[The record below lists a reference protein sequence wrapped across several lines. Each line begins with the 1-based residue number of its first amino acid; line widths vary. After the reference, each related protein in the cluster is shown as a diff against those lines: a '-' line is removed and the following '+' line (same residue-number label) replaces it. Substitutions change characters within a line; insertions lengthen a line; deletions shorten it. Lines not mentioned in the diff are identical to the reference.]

1 MEAKDDF
8 EVDNLTTPTITAT
21 GTSFSQLLFG
31 DDDDHQH
38 ALGFATALDHYNN
51 LNINNT
57 HLPLFSIDKPPKM
70 LSFGDFHDVAEE
82 QSHLFLPQN
91 NSNPQKSVI
100 TSSDSSSA
108 SSCNHATTVI
118 NSISKTNNS
127 FQRKRNGPG
136 LQPIVKVPNKKNK
149 AENQSST
156 SSTGHAKRKEKLGE
170 RIAALQQLV
179 SPFGKTDTASVLHE
193 AMGYIRFLHDQV
205 QVLCSPYLQR
215 LPSSSPSSSSF
226 QHQRGEEGDVKE
238 DNRDLR
244 SMGLCLIPLQCTLHV
259 SSTNGADFWSPAGAA
274 NNSVSPYAHPLS
286 K

>member
-8 EVDNLTTPTITAT
+8 EVDNLSTATITAT

-31 DDDDHQH
+31 DDDDHHQH
-38 ALGFATALDHYNN
+38 ALGFATAVDHYNN
-51 LNINNT
+51 

-70 LSFGDFHDVAEE
+70 LSFGDFHDVVAEE

-91 NSNPQKSVI
+91 NSTPQKSVI

-108 SSCNHATTVI
+108 SSCNHTTAVI
-118 NSISKTNNS
+118 NSISKTNN
-127 FQRKRNGPG
+127 RKRNGAG
-136 LQPIVKVPNKKNK
+136 LQPVVKVPNKKNK
-149 AENQSST
+149 ASENQSST
-156 SSTGHAKRKEKLGE
+156 STGHAKQRKEKLGE

-215 LPSSSPSSSSF
+215 LPSSSSSSSF
-226 QHQRGEEGDVKE
+226 QHQRGEEGDNNNGNEDVKK
-238 DNRDLR
+238 DKRDLK

-259 SSTNGADFWSPAGAA
+259 SSTNGADFWSPAGAP
-274 NNSVSPYAHPLS
+274 NTVSPYAHHLS